1 MRILIDENCTY
12 LTSILREKGWDVF
25 GVKDVIDRKAGKNS
39 VSDEKIVEY
48 ALENRMI
55 IVTKDRGVKIR
66 CFNMSLPCIDLG
78 TPEQEARIVDRKL
91 REMQAWKEY
100 L

>member
-1 MRILIDENCTY
+1 MKILLDENCSH
-12 LTSILREKGWDVF
+12 LKSILCDKGWEVV
-25 GVKDVIDRKAGKNS
+25 GVRDVIDRKAGKNS
-39 VSDEKIVEY
+39 ISDEEIVKY
-48 ALENRMI
+48 ALENKRI

-78 TPEQEARIVDRKL
+78 SPEQEARVIERRL